1 MISWFSLFYRRI
13 KFLEKYQL
21 ASGIFK
27 EQHRGSYLLPEL
39 KESCENS
46 ISLWAARLW
55 GKVPVLGAGC
65 LQPVQSWEAAPWC
78 LEQQFGFSAQLS
90 PTKHCTPHG
99 AVCGSSPALSLLCS
113 WHTQFVC
120 PPEAHFSC
128 STCFATVHVC
138 CSISSVLLCF
148 FSLFSPGVYILKNAE
163 EGSSTLEQKCPR
175 HSLSL
180 TSSFSFKGI
189 VWINERLFIAG
200 TKCSDMPEMSKC
212 YYAPLKGPLFRD
224 RNGNFMPLQWNH
236 KYHFKP
242 CP

>member
-90 PTKHCTPHG
+90 PPKHCTPHG

-120 PPEAHFSC
+120 PPEAHFPC
-128 STCFATVHVC
+128 STCFATVHVW

-148 FSLFSPGVYILKNAE
+148 FSLF
-163 EGSSTLEQKCPR
+163 
-175 HSLSL
+175 
-180 TSSFSFKGI
+180 
-189 VWINERLFIAG
+189 
-200 TKCSDMPEMSKC
+200 CSWC
-212 YYAPLKGPLFRD
+212 L
-224 RNGNFMPLQWNH
+224 
-236 KYHFKP
+236 HFKKCRGGFQHAGAEMP
-242 CP
+242 KTQFISYKQLLIQRYCVD